1 MMEALSKEL
10 GEKVAACKARYE
22 ASKRRS
28 DIVSEELTQAARTA
42 PSLDPT
48 QFSALEQRAIDAYAD
63 TLRAHVRWILAQNE
77 LDTYIER
84 SRSD

>member
-1 MMEALSKEL
+1 MMKALSKEL

-28 DIVSEELTQAARTA
+28 DLVDEELAQAARTA
-42 PSLDPT
+42 SSLDPT
-48 QFSALEQRAIDAYAD
+48 QFSALEQRAINAYAD
-63 TLRAHVRWILAQNE
+63 TLRARVLWILAQNE
-77 LDTYIER
+77 LDAYIER